1 MTKKRYTVKV
11 FEVHCQD
18 YSVEAESPEQALE
31 LANAESSN
39 TDNIELEYC
48 HTLPQEQWDVFE
60 EENEEYKRVVVRR
73 AEELEQGDYSGLISY
88 QEGLDFADMVLGSYS
103 EVEDREGEE

>member
-60 EENEEYKRVVVRR
+60 EKDEEYLRVVVDR
-73 AEELEQGDYSGLISY
+73 AEELEQGDVSGLVSY
-88 QEGLDFADMVLGSYS
+88 QGGLDFADMVLGTSS
-103 EVEDREGEE
+103 EDENS